1 MPYELVK
8 LERDGFVATITLNR
22 PDKLN
27 ALNRQ
32 LTQEFHEA
40 LDEVAGEFPDIR
52 AVILTGAGSGFCS
65 GADVADQAAALS
77 RPADQPAPAAGE
89 NGATASASGI
99 PSLAPHI
106 RRIPQPVIAAINGV
120 AAGAGFSITLAS
132 DIRIASELA
141 RFSCIF
147 VKRSLVP
154 DTASSYTLASIVGMG
169 TAMEM
174 ALTGRVYGSD
184 WALQKGLVNY
194 LVTPGE
200 LMAQARA
207 IADEIA
213 ANPPICVRS
222 IKQLMFEHGPALEDV
237 LPMESRANGPSTGTQ
252 DRREAVLSFMER
264 RQPVYY
270 GR

>member
-1 MPYELVK
+1 
-8 LERDGFVATITLNR
+8 
-22 PDKLN
+22 
-27 ALNRQ
+27 
-32 LTQEFHEA
+32 
-40 LDEVAGEFPDIR
+40 
-52 AVILTGAGSGFCS
+52 VILTGAGNGGS

-77 RPADQPAPAAGE
+77 RQSEQPTQAE
-89 NGATASASGI
+89 STNGATAGTSGI
-99 PSLAPHI
+99 TQLAPHI

-120 AAGAGFSITLAS
+120 AAGAGFSITVAS
-132 DIRIASELA
+132 DVRIASELA

-154 DTASSYTLASIVGMG
+154 DTASSYTLASIVGVG

-174 ALTGRVYGSD
+174 ALTGRVYGTE
-184 WALQKGLVNY
+184 WALQKGLVNT
-194 LVTPGE
+194 LVPPSE
-200 LMAQARA
+200 LMTTARL

-222 IKQLMFEHGPALEDV
+222 IKQLMYTHGPGLDEI
-237 LPMESRANGPSTGTQ
+237 LPVESQANAPSTGTQ